1 MAYAFDGTDDYIE
14 AASAVLTAAPLT
26 MACWFRPVNTTTN
39 FSLMSLSVD
48 TGATD
53 RFVLQAAGAVTG
65 DPVRLQI
72 TQGGT
77 TSNAATS
84 SSGFTANTW
93 YHAAGVFTSSTSRK
107 AYISGVGGTADTTN
121 LPPSGVNRT
130 GIGYHIT
137 SGSRTVFTNGRIAE
151 AAIWDVALDDA
162 EIAALAKGFRPS
174 LIRPASLR
182 LYVPLV
188 REVADYS
195 RGVALTTSGPLVAD
209 HTRRVA

>member
-121 LPPSGVNRT
+121 LTPSGVNRT